1 MSKTV
6 LIVDEYLYGK
16 LIGKIDRLNEK
27 IDKIILAEKQ
37 SGLKNKWYVTDE
49 VCSIL
54 NISKR
59 TLQKMRDS
67 GAIEFTKTGKK
78 CYYKASSVE
87 AFLENHSS

>member
-6 LIVDEYLYGK
+6 IIVDEHLFDK
-16 LIGKIDRLNEK
+16 LMGKIDKLTDKVDSIGLN
-27 IDKIILAEKQ
+27 ANA
-37 SGLKNKWYVTDE
+37 GLKDKWYVTDE
-49 VCSIL
+49 VCKIL
-54 NISKR
+54 NISRR

-87 AFLENHSS
+87 AFMESHSS